1 MRSTVEWRAESLSLP
16 ELWIASIPR
25 SAGFVKSRVLAVI
38 TGKVYI
44 FVMWRRGYLL
54 FTLTCMMCVLLCSP
68 RTSAQ
73 ISRRLDRCLPYPSL
87 ADEINDTQEEMHA
100 KTAATQ
106 GATALKQ
113 TVIIDDVTFD
123 GPTHLPGSVRE
134 RLVAEIKHRSYD
146 ADSRWLEE
154 IQDGSIRDAWQDE
167 GFLKVLPTAR
177 SQTVSIDRTAQ
188 HVLLTVHID
197 EELQYKLGDFRF
209 RSSDP
214 TASLVFSN
222 EELRKVIPV
231 RDGDIFNV
239 QKIREG
245 LNAMSRLYGSHGYI
259 DFVVSVTTDID
270 GEHQRISMTLEIDQ
284 GKQYRIGKV
293 EVFGPNPQMENLLK
307 STLTP
312 GEMYNNQVLQN
323 FLKEHKSSL
332 PPDISFEDMEFRRNV
347 TSGTVDLRF
356 NFQTCPQP
364 QQ

>member
-1 MRSTVEWRAESLSLP
+1 
-16 ELWIASIPR
+16 LWIASIPR

-38 TGKVYI
+38 PGKVYI

-54 FTLTCMMCVLLCSP
+54 LALTCLTCVLVCSAP
-68 RTSAQ
+68 ISAQ

-87 ADEINDTQEEMHA
+87 ADEISDMREGVRGN
-100 KTAATQ
+100 AASTP
-106 GATALKQ
+106 GATALGR
-113 TVIIDDVTFD
+113 TVVIDDVKFD
-123 GPTHLPGSVRE
+123 GPTRLPDPARE
-134 RLVAEIKHRSYD
+134 RLIAEIKRRSYD
-146 ADSRWLEE
+146 AGSRWLDE

-167 GFLKVLPTAR
+167 GFFKVLPTAR
-177 SQTVSIDRTAQ
+177 AQTVSSDGTVQ
-188 HVLLTVHID
+188 HVSLAVHID
-197 EELQYKLGDFRF
+197 EGLQYKLGDVRF

-245 LNAMSRLYGSHGYI
+245 LNALRRLYGSHGYI
-259 DFVVSVTTDID
+259 DFVVSATTDID
-270 GEHQRISMTLEIDQ
+270 GEHQRILLTLEIDQ

-307 STLTP
+307 STLKP
-312 GEMYNNQVLQN
+312 GEIYKDQVLQS